1 MKENEEDV
9 QIIHVPDTN
18 IVYAQDK
25 VNIDAMVSTARAY
38 PRNIQ
43 RAKKNAVDI
52 VSMDEA
58 TAQTCTYSVPRG
70 GRAITGPS
78 VHLAKIL
85 AQQWGNLRI
94 EAKVVDISATHITSE
109 AVCFDLESNFAL
121 KTQVKRSIVAKN
133 GRRFPEDMITVTGNA
148 ANSIALRNAIL
159 AVIPR
164 PVVDAVYNA
173 AIQTLTGDVSDEKK
187 LRKRART
194 IVDKMMGTYA
204 ITEEQVLSAIGKAS
218 VDFITADDLAVLI
231 GIGTSI
237 KEGDTTIEQA
247 FSNKSNEPIKP
258 ETATNPNERAKELIT
273 SATSLKELDQRISTL
288 PLSMR
293 EYWKEEI
300 AAKQESF
307 TENN

>member
-1 MKENEEDV
+1 MSENTESESV
-9 QIIHVPDTN
+9 QVITTDL
-18 IVYAQDK
+18 VYQQDK
-25 VNIDAMVSTARAY
+25 AMADLQISTAKLY

-300 AAKQESF
+300 SAKQESF